1 MIIKPISFGT
11 FKTEGSSMFGPM
23 PETRWKK
30 MYSADE
36 NNLCTWELRSL
47 LIDDGT
53 HLVLIDTGFGNTSP
67 DSISKYAVTSEWDT
81 KKTLFNA
88 GYTCEQV
95 THVLHTHLHL
105 DHCGGSFEKYNNSFE
120 PLFPNA
126 KYIVGKSQLETAT
139 DPSEFEQD
147 SFLPEITTAFII
159 KSNLH
164 MISEECFLFPW
175 LELFLFNGHTTGMII
190 PVIHSKKNPI
200 VFAGDL
206 IPSGVHLELQAVM
219 NFDVNPMLSLAE
231 RESFLEEVF
240 DNEAIIFFQH
250 DYYNECC
257 TLKKENSRIAPAVY
271 NKFEN
276 YL

>member
-11 FKTEGSSMFGPM
+11 FKTEGSSMFGQS
-23 PETRWKK
+23 PEPKWKK
-30 MYSADE
+30 IYSADE

-53 HLVLIDTGFGNTSP
+53 HVILIDTGFGLTNSEML
-67 DSISKYAVTSEWDT
+67 SKYSVTSECDT
-81 KKTLFNA
+81 KKCLLNS
-88 GYTCEQV
+88 GYACEQV

-105 DHCGGSFEKYNNSFE
+105 DHCGGSFEKQAISIE

-147 SFLPEITTAFII
+147 SFLPEITTAFIV
-159 KSNLH
+159 KCNLH

-175 LELFLFNGHTTGMII
+175 LELFLFNGHTTGLII
-190 PVIHSKKNPI
+190 PVIHSKNKPI

-206 IPSGVHLELQAVM
+206 IPSGAHLELQAVM
-219 NFDVNPMLSLAE
+219 NYDVNPILSLAE
-231 RESFLEEVF
+231 RESFLEDMF
-240 DNEAIIFFQH
+240 DNDAIIFFQH

-257 TLKKENSRIAPAVY
+257 TLKKINSRIAPAVY
-271 NKFEN
+271 NKLEK
-276 YL
+276 YI